1 MQSSNKSITAMYND
15 EDNND
20 AYDDAYDHYMHTGE
34 LSEYFEDDCDDN
46 RVDSSPSHL
55 QNPNPGNAAQSG
67 GCLTVLAAMLL
78 VGLAI
83 IGVL

>member
-1 MQSSNKSITAMYND
+1 MYND

-34 LSEYFEDDCDDN
+34 LSEYFEDDSDDDC
-46 RVDSSPSHL
+46 VDGSPSRL
-55 QNPNPGNAAQSG
+55 QNPEPNNAAQSG

-83 IGVL
+83 IMLLPVILPM